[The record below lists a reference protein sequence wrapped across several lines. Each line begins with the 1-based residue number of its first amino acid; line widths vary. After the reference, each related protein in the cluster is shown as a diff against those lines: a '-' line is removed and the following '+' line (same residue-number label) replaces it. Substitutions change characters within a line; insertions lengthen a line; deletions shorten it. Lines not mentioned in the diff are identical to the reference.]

1 MTAAHR
7 LAARAPH
14 HIPTKTN
21 FQKQSQL
28 FVTEFYLNSI
38 IASRITEFRLRA
50 AMAKKGRKV
59 QNNKIKKAESK
70 ALEATKPPDQT
81 KGIEPLHELRS
92 LPVLHIPFHP
102 TNPDADHYGHYYSD
116 QLYKNATLSTF
127 RSCQSDFRDMDSDCV
142 FASAFVLADII
153 PGTCLKKWGK

>member
-28 FVTEFYLNSI
+28 FITEFYLNSI
-38 IASRITEFRLRA
+38 IVSRTTEFRLRA

-116 QLYKNATLSTF
+116 RLYKNATLQHSE
-127 RSCQSDFRDMDSDCV
+127 
-142 FASAFVLADII
+142 ASSGIS
-153 PGTCLKKWGK
+153 KKWTRTASSQAPSSSQSHRHHPRHHV